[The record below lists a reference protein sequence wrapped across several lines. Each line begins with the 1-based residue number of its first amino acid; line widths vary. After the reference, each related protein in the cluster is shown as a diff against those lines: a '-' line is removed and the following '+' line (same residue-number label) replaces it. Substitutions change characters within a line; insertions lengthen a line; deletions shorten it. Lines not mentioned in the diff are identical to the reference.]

1 MADRAKGL
9 LEERRLLSNE
19 VAQLRRELAMGGGGA
34 KAIEVVEVNGINLI
48 AQVLSGVSGK
58 DLPGLIDGMK
68 AQIGSGVIVLIAD
81 TGAKPAVAAGVTADL
96 TERISAVNLVKT
108 AALALGGKGGGGRP
122 DMAQAGGVDIAGAGQ
137 AILDVTKLLE
147 V

>member
-1 MADRAKGL
+1 L

-19 VAQLRRELAMGGGGA
+19 VAQLRRELAMGGVGA
-34 KAIEVVEVNGINLI
+34 KNIEVVEVNGINLI

-58 DLPGLIDGMK
+58 DLPGLIDEMK

-108 AALALGGKGGGGRP
+108 AAL
-122 DMAQAGGVDIAGAGQ
+122 
-137 AILDVTKLLE
+137 
-147 V
+147 